1 MLLPGTQLTD
11 SFLKGDL
18 VQPVLIV
25 VMITKLIKNI
35 DRVAGIRENR
45 FVQRNRLADGF
56 QCDDY
61 LGAAGSYLLGN
72 GFNRRLTSILVVS
85 FSLACIA
92 RYARSLTERLT
103 RTGELSRRY
112 RRSSP

>member
-61 LGAAGSYLLGN
+61 LIY
-72 GFNRRLTSILVVS
+72 
-85 FSLACIA
+85 
-92 RYARSLTERLT
+92 
-103 RTGELSRRY
+103 
-112 RRSSP
+112 